1 MRLNLLRPL
10 IICMLILAAC
20 DKPEEIKPVLPAI
33 DTTATVTKTEAE
45 AEVPEKAPEKTESVD
60 SAKIQYNAAEYQYK
74 KFRNMPYRILLP
86 KKYDPAKKYPLLIFL
101 HGIGERGTDNKN
113 QLTWGS
119 KLYQADSVREKYPA
133 FVIFPQ
139 CPTTHKW
146 LDNEMTETLK
156 GMIDDVAEDYNVDN
170 NRLYAGGLSM
180 GAYGTYAM
188 VAQYPGLFAA
198 AVAISGDGDS
208 SKADGMAKTR
218 WRIFGGGKDKIV
230 SSDLSEKMAAALK
243 RSGASVSL
251 TVYPEADHPG
261 SWIKAFAEPDFCSW
275 LFSATR

>member
-10 IICMLILAAC
+10 IICMLILSAC
-20 DKPEEIKPVLPAI
+20 DKPEEIKPVLPAK
-33 DTTATVTKTEAE
+33 DTTATVTKTEA
-45 AEVPEKAPEKTESVD
+45 PEKAPGKTESVD
-60 SAKIQYNAAEYQYK
+60 SAKIQYNTAEYQYK

-86 KKYDPAKKYPLLIFL
+86 EKYDPSKKYPLLIFL
-101 HGIGERGTDNKN
+101 HGIGERGTDNKK

-119 KLYQADSVREKYPA
+119 SLYQADSIREKYPA

-146 LDNEMTETLK
+146 VDNEMTETLK
-156 GMIDDVAEDYNVDN
+156 GLLDEVAEDYRIDN
-170 NRLYAGGLSM
+170 NRLYVGGLSM

-188 VAQYPGLFAA
+188 VAQYPGLFTA

-208 SKADGMAKTR
+208 NKASGMAKTR
-218 WRIFGGGKDKIV
+218 WRIFAGGKDHVV

-243 RSGASVSL
+243 KSGASVSL
-251 TVYPEADHPG
+251 TVYPGADHPG

-275 LFSATR
+275 LFSATL